1 MSGDARDALVPTRF
15 VAMIDGT
22 EVVIESPPDYSHF
35 GARRWTV
42 TNRGNGDQVGRT
54 QKVGGGFSYFWRPRA
69 MDDGTWFNT
78 PEDALAAAR
87 LAY

>member
-15 VAMIDGT
+15 VAMVGGT

-42 TNRGNGDQVGRT
+42 TNRGNGDQVGRS
-54 QKVGGGFSYFWRPRA
+54 KGKDGDLFWWRPRV
-69 MDDGTWFNT
+69 MDRGTSFES